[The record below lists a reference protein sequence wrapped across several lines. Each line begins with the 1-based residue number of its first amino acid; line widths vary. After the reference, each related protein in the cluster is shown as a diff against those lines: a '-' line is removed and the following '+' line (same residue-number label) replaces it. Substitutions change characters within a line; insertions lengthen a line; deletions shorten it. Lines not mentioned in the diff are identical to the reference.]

1 MFPGS
6 AVQLC
11 VVPVADAPA
20 VEALEADIEAGG
32 VILNSQPAHGDS
44 LTGLIRTMES
54 KHWVQSSRYTESAT
68 VGLDR
73 SSEMSALAK
82 QKM

>member
-1 MFPGS
+1 MFPGI

-11 VVPVADAPA
+11 VVPVAGATA
-20 VEALEADIEAGG
+20 VEALEANIETGG
-32 VILNSQPAHGDS
+32 VILDCQPGRGDT
-44 LTGLIRTMES
+44 LTGSIRTMES

-73 SSEMSALAK
+73 SNDMSALAK